1 MKKKYMKPTMNV
13 VQLQH
18 RTMLLQASPLNSVN
32 SGDVG
37 LNYVGGGSGPARV
50 RQNSGIEWDNWDE

>member
-1 MKKKYMKPTMNV
+1 MNV

-18 RTMLLQASPLNSVN
+18 RTMLLQASPVNSVN

-37 LNYVGGGSGPARV
+37 LNYVGGGSDQARV
-50 RQNSGIEWDNWDE
+50 KANSYDEWDE